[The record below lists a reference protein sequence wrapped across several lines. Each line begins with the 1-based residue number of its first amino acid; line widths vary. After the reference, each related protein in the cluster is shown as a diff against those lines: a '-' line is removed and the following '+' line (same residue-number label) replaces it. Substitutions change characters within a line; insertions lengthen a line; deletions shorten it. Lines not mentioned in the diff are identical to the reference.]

1 MSRTKC
7 IISSQFLRLCRR
19 KEQQLQESPTLSEW
33 GKERRKTA
41 DKSAASVGF
50 YA

>member
-1 MSRTKC
+1 MSRSC
-7 IISSQFLRLCRR
+7 VLFPSLRLCRR

-33 GKERRKTA
+33 GKEPRKTA
-41 DKSAASVGF
+41 YKSAASVGF